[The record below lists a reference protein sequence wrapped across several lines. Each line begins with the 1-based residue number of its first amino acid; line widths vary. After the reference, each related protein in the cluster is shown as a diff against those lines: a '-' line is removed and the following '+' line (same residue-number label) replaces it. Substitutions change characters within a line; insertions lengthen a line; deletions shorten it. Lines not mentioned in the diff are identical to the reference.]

1 MADALQAGVF
11 GRAGLSHTEAAIEP
25 VQKPPRDLVHMDA
38 STYSRSV
45 QVRFEAGSGLLTL
58 SFQGV
63 VNRGDLDAGLA
74 KIRHVTQGRAVN
86 AVIIDARD
94 STPAYAAADLIESVE
109 QTLDEI
115 APKRC
120 AFVSGETRSEAL
132 MLIETVSFPYAVRV
146 QAFSALDAARDW
158 VNAAL

>member
-1 MADALQAGVF
+1 
-11 GRAGLSHTEAAIEP
+11 
-25 VQKPPRDLVHMDA
+25 MDS

-45 QVRFEAGSGLLTL
+45 QVRFEDGAGLLTV

-63 VNRGDLDAGLA
+63 VNRSDLDAGLA
-74 KIRHVTQGRAVN
+74 KIRNATQGRDVN
-86 AVIIDARD
+86 AVIIDARQ
-94 STPAYAAADLIESVE
+94 STPAYAPADLIESVE

-120 AFVSGETRSEAL
+120 AFVSGEARAEAL

-146 QAFSALDAARDW
+146 QAFSAVDAARDW

>member
-1 MADALQAGVF
+1 
-11 GRAGLSHTEAAIEP
+11 
-25 VQKPPRDLVHMDA
+25 MDA
-38 STYSRSV
+38 STYSHSV
-45 QVRFEAGSGLLTL
+45 HVRFEAGSGLLTL

-63 VNRGDLDAGLA
+63 VTRSALDSVLA

-86 AVIIDARD
+86 AVIIDARE
-94 STPAYAAADLIESVE
+94 STPEYAAADLIESVE
-109 QTLDEI
+109 RALDEI

-120 AFVSGETRSEAL
+120 AFVSPQSRTEAL

-146 QAFSALDAARDW
+146 QAFSAMDAARDW